1 MAETTPPNPPGGD
14 HAHGHSH
21 DADGADLAGV
31 VMDQAFWDER
41 YQSSNALWSG
51 RPNAVLVSETVDLV
65 PGRAL
70 DVGCGEGA
78 DAIWLARRGWR
89 VTAIDISTVALERAA
104 AHAREAGD
112 DLAQRISWLYVD
124 LTNWVP
130 PASTYDLVSAQFL
143 HAPKVRR
150 QELHQ
155 RLAAAVSSGGSL
167 LLVGHHVSDLQTTV
181 PRPPVPEL
189 YFTAGD
195 VANSLDAHEWDV
207 VVNEARARQ
216 TLDPDGRTT
225 TIRDAVLLA
234 RRTS

>member
-1 MAETTPPNPPGGD
+1 MPPSRAGGEHAPG
-14 HAHGHSH
+14 HTHH
-21 DADGADLAGV
+21 DDGADLAGV

-41 YQSSNALWSG
+41 YGSSSGLWSG
-51 RPNAVLVSETVDLV
+51 QPNSVLVAEAADLA
-65 PGRAL
+65 PGTAL

-89 VTAIDISTVALERAA
+89 VTAIDISPIALERAA
-104 AHAREAGD
+104 AHAQEAGD
-112 DLAQRISWLYVD
+112 DVAQRITWLHVD
-124 LTNWVP
+124 LTNGVP

-189 YFTAGD
+189 YFTAAD
-195 VANSLDAHEWDV
+195 VADSLDAHEWTV
-207 VVNEARARQ
+207 VISEARARQ
-216 TLDPDGRTT
+216 TPDPDGRTT
-225 TIRDAVLLA
+225 TIRDAVFMA
-234 RRTS
+234 RRTR